1 MAGACCSTRA
11 TSLRVPCSH
20 SRFVSPRANRG
31 LHWVAARFNPGEERY
46 ESLKIRFN
54 PVRSDPIRPVTW
66 LLDPTASKSEAH
78 VQIESRFVN
87 RLVARLLGRD
97 FDRLSK
103 KPNGKSRFRPPNT
116 TLVSLSTPNDEQN
129 PTTHGTKTCSECEP
143 AGFYFERF

>member
-1 MAGACCSTRA
+1 
-11 TSLRVPCSH
+11 VPCSH

-103 KPNGKSRFRPPNT
+103 KPNGKSRFRPPILLLCPCQHPTMNKT
-116 TLVSLSTPNDEQN
+116 PPHTALKLVLNVNLLVFILKGSKL
-129 PTTHGTKTCSECEP
+129 
-143 AGFYFERF
+143 